1 MLRPKGRP
9 ILTLEDNGVPGVGT
23 TPGLRTAGSY
33 HLPQFPSTQN
43 QSGCRSG
50 RCYGRGSEG
59 SALVVNL
66 SCSRPRPAVLTTVMG
81 NRDGL
86 GPAGCVCVCGLGGV
100 GLGQTPGSP
109 PSTGVQR
116 WPWAAARVPWL
127 DAVGLGSVISFDATQ
142 P

>member
-1 MLRPKGRP
+1 MGSQVWAQPQVSELQ
-9 ILTLEDNGVPGVGT
+9 GVIICHSSLAHRISPGAGVGAAME
-23 TPGLRTAGSY
+23 GDRLRLAW
-33 HLPQFPSTQN
+33 L
-43 QSGCRSG
+43 
-50 RCYGRGSEG
+50 EG